1 MIVSAIAAIDEKRG
15 LGKNNDLLFRFPAD
29 SKRVREKTKGHPI
42 IMGRR
47 TYDSIGRPLPN
58 RTNIVITRDQN
69 YSAEDIVVVHS
80 LDDAIKIAKETEEPK
95 ETKETEG
102 EIFIFGG
109 GEIFKEALPVTD
121 RLYLTVVEGDYGA
134 DTFFPDYSEFKKILK
149 EEKGEEEG
157 YKYTFLDLER

>member
-15 LGKNNDLLFRFPAD
+15 LGKNNGLLFRFPAD

-58 RTNIVITRDQN
+58 RTNIVITRDHN
-69 YSAEDIVVVHS
+69 YSLPGILVVHS

-109 GEIFKEALPVTD
+109 GEIFKEALPQTQ
-121 RLYLTVVEGDYGA
+121 RLYLTVVEGDYKA
-134 DTFFPDYSEFKKILK
+134 DTFFPDYSEFKHVIK
-149 EEKGEEEG
+149 EETGEDSG
-157 YKYTFLDLER
+157 YKYIFLDLTR